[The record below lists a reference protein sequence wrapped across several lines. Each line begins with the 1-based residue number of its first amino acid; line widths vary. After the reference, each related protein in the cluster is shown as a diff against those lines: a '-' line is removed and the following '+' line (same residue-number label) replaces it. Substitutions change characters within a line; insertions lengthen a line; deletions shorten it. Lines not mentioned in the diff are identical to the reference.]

1 MPKLQPTYYP
11 QQRRSSRTSCLGNR
25 LLLPSHRPYEPSSHS
40 RPPSATSLRL
50 QRSMND
56 MLELM
61 LRLEDKVISTST
73 ATTITKARP
82 APPSALGDILDESV
96 LTEDSIE
103 VAAKGGA
110 MVGQTRA
117 KEEVVVTYEIEEEPT
132 HQGKEAGGLLQGV
145 GGTDMPCPGKTQG
158 PDAGACQVREGGA
171 VGG

>member
-1 MPKLQPTYYP
+1 
-11 QQRRSSRTSCLGNR
+11 
-25 LLLPSHRPYEPSSHS
+25 
-40 RPPSATSLRL
+40 
-50 QRSMND
+50 MND

-61 LRLEDKVISTST
+61 LRLEDKVIATST
-73 ATTITKARP
+73 ATTTIKARP

-96 LTEDSIE
+96 LTEDSAE
-103 VAAKGGA
+103 VAAKGGG

-117 KEEVVVTYEIEEEPT
+117 KEEVVVVTYEIEEEPT